1 MHLESTESKSLMN
14 VKVDLLKEIEKAK
27 EVEEEEIVSANLQES
42 KVSFIIMLK
51 GTNFLTFLISQ
62 CHASPSY

>member
-1 MHLESTESKSLMN
+1 MN